1 MRLTRATPL
10 SSGPR
15 NGGCAK
21 MLSPDGDDFER
32 GCDQSVE
39 FCERRQSKRIVD
51 FTDANFDG
59 ERRREFG
66 HNPIAG

>member
-1 MRLTRATPL
+1 MVRET
-10 SSGPR
+10 
-15 NGGCAK
+15 GGCAK

-32 GCDQSVE
+32 GCDQSME
-39 FCERRQSKRIVD
+39 FCERRQSKRIID

>member
-1 MRLTRATPL
+1 
-10 SSGPR
+10 
-15 NGGCAK
+15 

-32 GCDQSVE
+32 GCDQSME